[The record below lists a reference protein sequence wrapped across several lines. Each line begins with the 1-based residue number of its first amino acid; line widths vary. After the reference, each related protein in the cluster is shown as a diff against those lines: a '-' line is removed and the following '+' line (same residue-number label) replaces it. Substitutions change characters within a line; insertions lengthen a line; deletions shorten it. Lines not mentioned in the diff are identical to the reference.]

1 MARKDRQLERV
12 LEQRAN
18 VELKHQRIVADFE
31 LQRVGL
37 EDRIRAMQS
46 SLQIIRQDLR
56 EVLSPNEVTRAPI
69 DASNVRLQAGASL
82 HAQLHTQSL
91 AIELAGVLKR
101 MEAAREKLMAAAAQ
115 RKAVELLLT
124 RRREEAQRA
133 EERREAAELDEI
145 STIRHAR
152 ADHDRVETLS

>member
-1 MARKDRQLERV
+1 MERQ
-12 LEQRAN
+12 
-18 VELKHQRIVADFE
+18 HQQVVAGFE
-31 LQRVGL
+31 LQRVEL
-37 EDRIRAMQS
+37 EDRIRSMQS
-46 SLQIIRQDLR
+46 SLQDIRQDLR
-56 EVLSPNEVTRAPI
+56 EALSPDGSTRKAI

-101 MEAAREKLMAAAAQ
+101 LESARAELMAAAAQ
-115 RKAVELLLT
+115 RKAVELLIT

-152 ADHDRVETLS
+152 ADHDRVETIS